1 LSETV
6 QPFELHL
13 ERALDAPLEQVA
25 AALHEGPAR
34 WLPGFRREGERQTAE
49 LTWPRM
55 GSGIARR
62 IEVETGPVQRF
73 AYGLTVH
80 VRWKA
85 ATHAELYPE
94 LDGHL
99 RVEGRKP
106 SGSSLRF
113 DARYIPPGGRLG
125 ATVDR
130 TVMHR
135 VAEGSVEDFLERV
148 SRLLAAG

>member
-1 LSETV
+1 MSETA

-13 ERALDAPLEQVA
+13 ERSLDAPLERVETI
-25 AALHEGPAR
+25 LHQGPAQ
-34 WLPGFRREGERQTAE
+34 WLPAFRREGERQTAE

-55 GSGIARR
+55 GSRIARR

-73 AYGLTVH
+73 GYGVTVH

-113 DARYIPPGGRLG
+113 DARYTPPGGRFG

-130 TVMHR
+130 AVMHR
-135 VAEGSVEDFLERV
+135 VAEGSVEDFLVRV